1 MASYLTLL
9 EQLSTAVEQLNQV
22 LQGDETTTV
31 DINGKI
37 QPSVQKKTLDEVNAK
52 VQLVLDAAADIDAVK
67 YTTTAAGIAAT
78 TDGQFFSVVSSDPE
92 NYLDLYKNQ
101 AGVAAFEKS
110 YPSIS
115 IVSTLKNSINSTTS
129 NLSSLFV
136 ERENLSSANN
146 LIESFIIQKSDGQ
159 LGASSY
165 WSVTDYHRVI
175 ENSVITRD
183 ALILA
188 GGSSAAA
195 SIAFYDIDKNYLGFY
210 HNQSKA
216 EKVLVS
222 DHFINAKY
230 IRFSVAKADIN
241 PVCTISNLVTA
252 GNVEGLQD
260 YYLKIAK
267 LSEVKEAEYYNQPL
281 VNGFI
286 VKSNGSFKAAESWRT
301 TEQFIPAVVN
311 QEYTFTADGS
321 STVAG
326 VSFYDE
332 QFNFIGHLP
341 TQSRYESYKFEI
353 TDVNIK
359 YIKTSAPASPSPSL
373 KLDMLNIKPETIEGY
388 ESLSIENSNH
398 KELLNDLY
406 EQAALEY
413 DYTTQLLS
421 GFLNLTGDIVP
432 ADNWGVT
439 EFIDCKVGDIFTY
452 TGERSA
458 STINIGLYDK
468 DKKFI
473 SSAPEVQQ
481 DYTDLKYTITSSN
494 VKYIRASFRTPEQLT
509 VKMTGPKFE
518 LRDKY
523 KPKKSAELSVF
534 SPNEVYAT
542 VGEPIYLISRGIVG
556 NTDVQL
562 AWNLQSTNEKVA
574 KVTPVNSDDIDVKLA
589 YINSDNQ
596 REVICNFPIKVSEN
610 IVSPSVAQNFIC
622 LGDSLTLGLSSLGV
636 EGTYPNELSR
646 RLTGLGHELLEG
658 TQSPEPK
665 NLTNIY
671 FRGTLGN
678 KTVKHEGR
686 GGWTA
691 NNYLNSAEI
700 GGISNAF
707 YNPSSGGFD
716 LNYYITE
723 NGFDVGEGAISS
735 DGSNLTI
742 IILLGWNDVYKT
754 GSTGAISGI
763 TALVNKIKA
772 DKSNVKVLLVG
783 LNPAPKINSKY
794 FTGER
799 FVSQREVFEVAIKQF
814 GNAYRDF
821 AKSTS
826 NCDFLQ
832 ISHVFNPEF
841 AYPTATVPLG
851 GRTSETV
858 EVVTDHVHPDA
869 RGYAQIADALY
880 YKILYDYCQ

>member
-1 MASYLTLL
+1 MANYLTLV
-9 EQLSTAVEQLNQV
+9 EQLSTAVDQLNEV
-22 LQGDETTTV
+22 LQGDENTTV
-31 DINGKI
+31 TINDQQ

-52 VQLVLDAAADIDAVK
+52 IQLVLDAAADIDAVK
-67 YTTTAAGIAAT
+67 YGTTAAGIAAT
-78 TDGQFFSVVSSDPE
+78 TDGQFFSVVSPDDDK
-92 NYLDLYKNQ
+92 YLDLYKNESN
-101 AGVAAFEKS
+101 VAVFEKS

-115 IVSTLKNSINSTTS
+115 IVSTLKESINSTTS
-129 NLSSLFV
+129 QLSSLFG
-136 ERENLSSANN
+136 ERENLSTANN

-165 WSVTDYHRVI
+165 WSVTNYHPVL

-188 GGSSAAA
+188 GGNSDAA
-195 SIAFYDIDKNYLGFY
+195 SIAFYDIDENYLGFY
-210 HNQSKA
+210 DNQYKT

-230 IRFSVAKADIN
+230 IRFSVAKDDIN
-241 PVCTISNLVTA
+241 PVCTISNLVPA

-267 LSEVKEAEYYNQPL
+267 LSEFKEAEYYNQPL

-286 VKSNGSFKAAESWRT
+286 ARSDGSFTAAENWRT

-311 QEYTFTADGS
+311 QEYTFTAVAS
-321 STVAG
+321 PTVAG

-332 QFNFIGHLP
+332 QFNFIGYLP
-341 TQSRYESYKFEI
+341 TQGRYESYKFEI

-373 KLDMLNIKPETIEGY
+373 KLDMLTIKPETIEGY
-388 ESLSIENSNH
+388 ESLSLENSNH

-452 TGERSA
+452 TGERSE

-481 DYTDLKYTITSSN
+481 GYTDLRYTITSSN

-534 SPNEVYAT
+534 APNEAYAT

-562 AWNLQSTNEKVA
+562 AWNLQSTNEEVA
-574 KVTPVNSDDIDVKLA
+574 KVVPVNSDDIDVKLA

-596 REVICNFPIKVSEN
+596 RETVCNFSIKVSEN
-610 IVSPSVAQNFIC
+610 IVSPSVAQNFVC
-622 LGDSLTLGLSSLGV
+622 LGDSLTLGVSSSGI
-636 EGTYPNELSR
+636 EGAYPNELSR
-646 RLTGLGHELLEG
+646 RLTGLGHELLPG
-658 TQSPEPK
+658 PQSPAPK

-671 FRGTLGN
+671 FRGTLGD
-678 KTVKHEGR
+678 KVVKHEGR

-691 NNYLNSAEI
+691 ANYLNS
-700 GGISNAF
+700 GDISNAF
-707 YNPSSGGFD
+707 YNPSSGSFD

-723 NGFDVGEGAISS
+723 NGFDTGEGAISS

-754 GSTGAISGI
+754 GPTGAISDI

-772 DKSNVKVLLVG
+772 DKLNVKVLLVG
-783 LNPAPKINSKY
+783 LNPAPELNSKS